1 MVFLGPKGVLEYIGE
16 DNLEYCERSKDVFF
30 GISTNIWLFWVLIAD
45 SESSE
50 KVDSEYRGIF
60 WISCVG
66 WLWEK
71 KETFVFFSARVEIE
85 RFWEK
90 EDESGRSKKI
100 ESFCFDFQISPWICR
115 PIAIKDRDI
124 E

>member
-1 MVFLGPKGVLEYIGE
+1 MSLDPKGVLEYIEEE
-16 DNLEYCERSKDVFF
+16 DNSEYFEKLKDVFF
-30 GISTNIWLFWVLIAD
+30 GISTNIWPFWVLIIG

-50 KVDSEYRGIF
+50 KVDSEYIGIF
-60 WISCVG
+60 WISCFD

-71 KETFVFFSARVEIE
+71 KETFFFFAGVEIE

-90 EDESGRSKKI
+90 KDESGRSKKI
-100 ESFCFDFQISPWICR
+100 ESFRFGFRIPVWICR
-115 PIAIKDRDI
+115 FIAEEDRDI

>member
-16 DNLEYCERSKDVFF
+16 SNSEYCKGSKDVFF

-45 SESSE
+45 SESSGRE
-50 KVDSEYRGIF
+50 DSEYIGIF

-71 KETFVFFSARVEIE
+71 EESFFFFAEV
-85 RFWEK
+85 
-90 EDESGRSKKI
+90 KI
-100 ESFCFDFQISPWICR
+100 EGF
-115 PIAIKDRDI
+115 
-124 E
+124 

>member
-1 MVFLGPKGVLEYIGE
+1 MSLDPKGVLKYVEE
-16 DNLEYCERSKDVFF
+16 DNSEYCDKLKDVFF
-30 GISTNIWLFWVLIAD
+30 GISTNGWFFWVLIAD

-50 KVDSEYRGIF
+50 RGDSEYIGIF

-71 KETFVFFSARVEIE
+71 EESFFFFFAGVEIE
-85 RFWEK
+85 GFWDK

-100 ESFCFDFQISPWICR
+100 ESFRFDLLRSFWICR
-115 PIAIKDRDI
+115 AIASEDRII